1 MKEQTTRTPP
11 KLRVLSAFLAVAML
25 LTLLPAAAF
34 AASSASSY
42 KYERKGTVDYVRNEG
57 TTIWRVTNYFGSES
71 NLTLESQ
78 FEGQNVFIINENVFQ
93 NKKNLVHVTLPTN
106 LGDIYDGAFSGCAN
120 LVSVDVPNTLHEVWP
135 RAFQGC
141 TSLESFSM
149 DGLNWATV
157 DTFAFAGCTSLESFT
172 ITGPEATLND
182 NAFEGCT
189 ELKSVT
195 LSGITATIK
204 NNVFKGCTNLQEI
217 TLPNEIKSFGDNVF
231 EGCTSLKTVYFEGT
245 PEEWNANTVIKGKL
259 PAGVTVVCTKPSEP
273 GGGETGGGG
282 TGGGETGGETG
293 GGGTGGGET
302 GGGETGGGET
312 GGGGTGE
319 PDQPTEGTYKLWI
332 KGIQVTDENKDD
344 VLNDKDDE
352 ENFEGEATVVFDP
365 DTMTLNLR
373 YAHLDCWGTGET
385 PIRSGLPQLT
395 ITGIGGAVLGRTNSI
410 TAENGDILFD
420 DGDISLVRGTI
431 SANHLTFRNGSWIR
445 MTEWDDT
452 AAGIVANGTIDI
464 DGSKVVIENE
474 KEPCAIWAKGGDLT
488 VSNGSTVQLQVQSTA
503 LKGSG
508 KLCVMDGQW
517 YRTSKDGRY
526 EKGTGTPAAFPDSAY
541 FEVVNKNLN
550 LDWYHVWVAGTQVN
564 SENKGNIAPDIVQ
577 GGTISYDSEN
587 DILQISGPVTLGSP
601 TEPINKTLL
610 AGDSYSK
617 TTKLTADQTVEG
629 WVTGAWH
636 DGISSMDE
644 IVAGHYILHAV
655 DPDGN
660 EGIVGQRNTKI
671 NSGVTV
677 ELHNFKK
684 GIWFDPVTIYGD
696 VFIYDGEIGL
706 DGFDHTL
713 MPGATLEIHAKKFL
727 GMTGTSK
734 MRYKGGH
741 LTMNAADSTTED
753 RGLAAL
759 NAEVDQFWYRTGP
772 EAAFVETT
780 AEAFNSNKPLD
791 AVYLELTDE
800 EPSMDGYFIEGD
812 YTYEITA
819 DGNVRILAYEGSE
832 ADVVVPAT
840 LGGRNVTEIGNSAR
854 AIFDANAAIRSITFP
869 DTLKEMSGLPLFY
882 ECENLKTI
890 TIPASVTEMNFD
902 SVADCF
908 IFNCPN
914 LKTIEF
920 KGTCAQW
927 EAIEKEYVNLDGIT
941 VRCSDDT
948 IDPVNPNPNPDP
960 KPDPDD
966 EDVFLQFEDCSVD
979 VEKPDGT
986 TLHVDALTG
995 VIQSQRLPK
1004 GAKVTITLD
1013 EKAIPEGMKFSC
1025 WVFDGP
1031 RPEDLMEDGTTA
1043 AFTMQEDIGVLAK
1056 FSMLEEEDSSAD
1068 FGTIAA
1074 ATAVV
1079 GVVGATAYLVGTEVA
1094 LNQLLPA
1101 GTSVPQDRAQL
1112 ALLLWNTAGRPE
1124 PAALPAFADVTDPDT
1139 AKAAQWC
1146 MEAGFFQ
1153 PREDGNFKPGKHV
1166 SRWKVLRTYQQ
1177 TVK

>member
-34 AASSASSY
+34 ADDPPGWYYTKDGVKYFNDINSTVWQVY
-42 KYERKGTVDYVRNEG
+42 KYEGSAAEISLPETINDGNGRNYYVGAIRQKAFQDNTRITG
-57 TTIWRVTNYFGSES
+57 VTFPERYYYVINAWAFSGCT
-71 NLTLESQ
+71 NLTTVNTTTALMDVGERAFENCTSLRSFAMPGEHRQSVDSYAFSGCTSLQSFSMVGYPGKAEIADHVFSGCKNLTQVSLSANVVSIGDNAFENCTNLESITLYNTIKE
-78 FEGQNVFIINENVFQ
+78 FGENVFQ
-93 NKKNLVHVTLPTN
+93 N
-106 LGDIYDGAFSGCAN
+106 SG
-120 LVSVDVPNTLHEVWP
+120 
-135 RAFQGC
+135 
-141 TSLESFSM
+141 
-149 DGLNWATV
+149 
-157 DTFAFAGCTSLESFT
+157 
-172 ITGPEATLND
+172 
-182 NAFEGCT
+182 
-189 ELKSVT
+189 
-195 LSGITATIK
+195 
-204 NNVFKGCTNLQEI
+204 
-217 TLPNEIKSFGDNVF
+217 
-231 EGCTSLKTVYFEGT
+231 LKTVYFEGT

-282 TGGGETGGETG
+282 TDP
-293 GGGTGGGET
+293 
-302 GGGETGGGET
+302 
-312 GGGGTGE
+312 E
-319 PDQPTEGTYKLWI
+319 PDQPIEGTYKLWI
-332 KGIQVTDENKDD
+332 KGVQVTDENKDD

-352 ENFEGEATVVFDP
+352 ENLEGEATVVFDP
-365 DTMTLNLR
+365 DTMTLKLR

-452 AAGIVANGTIDI
+452 AAGIVANGKIDI

-474 KEPCAIWAKGGDLT
+474 EEACAIWAKGGDLT

-517 YRTSKDGRY
+517 YRTSKDSQY

-550 LDWYHVWVAGTQVN
+550 LDWYHVWVAGTQAN
-564 SENKGNIAPDIVQ
+564 SENKGNIAPDIVR

-587 DILQISGPVTLGSP
+587 DILRISGPVTLGSP

-644 IVAGHYILHAV
+644 IVAGHYILHVV

-671 NSGVTV
+671 HSGVTV

-684 GIWFDPVTIYGD
+684 GISFDPVTIYGD

-706 DGFDHTL
+706 TGFDCTL

-727 GMTGTSK
+727 STTETS
-734 MRYKGGH
+734 RIHYKGGH

-759 NAEVDQFWYRTGP
+759 NAEVDKFWYRTGP

-819 DGNVRILAYEGSE
+819 EGNVRILAYGGSE

-840 LGGRNVTEIGNSAR
+840 LGGRDVTEIGNSAR
-854 AIFDANAAIRSITFP
+854 PVFAANAAIRSITFP

-882 ECENLKTI
+882 GCENLETI
-890 TIPASVTEMNFD
+890 TIPASVTGMNFH

-914 LKTIEF
+914 LKTIIF
-920 KGTCAQW
+920 KGTRAQW
-927 EAIEKEYVNLDGIT
+927 EAIEKESVNLDGIT
-941 VRCSDDT
+941 VRCSDDNV
-948 IDPVNPNPNPDP
+948 DPVQ
-960 KPDPDD
+960 PDPDQPEQPD
-966 EDVFLQFEDCSVD
+966 PGDPDNEEVFLQFEDCSVD

-986 TLHVDALTG
+986 TLHVDAAG
-995 VIQSQRLPK
+995 VKQSQQLPK

-1025 WVFDGP
+1025 WVFDDP

-1043 AFTMQEDIGVLAK
+1043 TFTMQEDIGVLAK
-1056 FSMLEEEDSSAD
+1056 FSMLEEDDSSAD

-1153 PREDGNFKPGKHV
+1153 SREDGNFKPGKHV

-1177 TVK
+1177 TIK